1 MKPVWDEKEKR
12 SNYKDILLDSGE
24 YTAKISKAEWTTS
37 EYMITDYNAKG
48 ACLSVWIDINY
59 DGENKR
65 IFDKISVTSPTK
77 LNALRE
83 AVGLK
88 PVKKGENFNEKPLN
102 GKQVYV
108 EVEQYTSKA
117 GKVSNIIKQYLK
129 DIVEDS
135 VAVAEEED
143 TRHSFDYDNDSDLG
157 VPF

>member
-1 MKPVWDEKEKR
+1 MKPSWDEKEKR
-12 SNYKDILLDSGE
+12 SSYKDILLDAGE
-24 YTAKISKAEWTTS
+24 YTAKIKKAEWTTS
-37 EYMITDYNAKG
+37 EYMKTDYNPSG
-48 ACLSVWIDINY
+48 ACLSVWVDIEY

-88 PVKKGENFNEKPLN
+88 PIKKGENFNEKPLV

-108 EVEQYTSKA
+108 EIDQYTAKST

-129 DIVEDS
+129 DIEDEQE
-135 VAVAEEED
+135 AESEQVI
-143 TRHSFDYDNDSDLG
+143 YDDDADDARI
-157 VPF
+157 PF

>member
-37 EYMITDYNAKG
+37 EYMITDYNSKG
-48 ACLSVWIDINY
+48 ACLSVWVDINY

-117 GKVSNIIKQYLK
+117 GRVSNIIKQYLK
-129 DIVEDS
+129 DIPDDS
-135 VAVAEEED
+135 VEYEEEQV
-143 TRHSFDYDNDSDLG
+143 RHPFGDDSDTG

>member
-12 SNYKDILLDSGE
+12 SNYKDILLDAGE
-24 YTAKISKAEWTTS
+24 YTAKIAKAEWTTS
-37 EYMITDYNAKG
+37 EYLKSEYNKTG
-48 ACLSVWIDINY
+48 ACLSVWVDIEY

-108 EVEQYTSKA
+108 EIEQYTSKA
-117 GKVSNIIKQYLK
+117 GRVSNIIKQYLK
-129 DIVEDS
+129 DIPDDS
-135 VAVAEEED
+135 VEYEEEQV
-143 TRHSFDYDNDSDLG
+143 RHPFGDDSDTG